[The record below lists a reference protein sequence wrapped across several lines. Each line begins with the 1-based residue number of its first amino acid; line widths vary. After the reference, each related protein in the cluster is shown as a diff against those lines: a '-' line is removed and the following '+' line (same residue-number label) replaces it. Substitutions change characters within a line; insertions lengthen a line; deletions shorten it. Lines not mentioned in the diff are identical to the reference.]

1 MKKLFIIMVTV
12 IFLSLASI
20 AVADNSVTFR
30 WDANSEADLAGY
42 RLYQTSTSGVYTYGD
57 GNQVD
62 TIAAG
67 TETTTL
73 ESVPDG
79 TLFWVLTAYDTQGNE
94 SGPSNEVS
102 ATLDSTPP
110 GAPTILEITAIVKV
124 P

>member
-42 RLYQTSTSGVYTYGD
+42 RLYQTSTSGAYTYGD

-73 ESVPDG
+73 EGVPDG